1 MKRYRYS
8 GSVEQFRK
16 CICNRWTGE
25 TVAATEKRAKSN
37 LAYQFKKETGR
48 LGTTNISL
56 PGKLEEIEEVE

>member
-8 GSVEQFRK
+8 GPVEQFRK
-16 CICNRWTGE
+16 SICNRWTGE

>member
-8 GSVEQFRK
+8 GPVSQFGK
-16 CICNRWTGE
+16 CIYNKWTGE
-25 TVAATEKRAKSN
+25 TIAATERRAKNN

>member
-8 GSVEQFRK
+8 GSVSRFGK

-25 TVAATEKRAKSN
+25 TLAATKRRAKSN